1 MLLFMRKFISHIND
15 AMRLFNDR
23 VSPYRAALKLDAQ
36 KFRFHSPHCRIYN
49 TRISNFPL

>member
-15 AMRLFNDR
+15 AMCLFNDR

-36 KFRFHSPHCRIYN
+36 KFRFHSPRCQDI
-49 TRISNFPL
+49 